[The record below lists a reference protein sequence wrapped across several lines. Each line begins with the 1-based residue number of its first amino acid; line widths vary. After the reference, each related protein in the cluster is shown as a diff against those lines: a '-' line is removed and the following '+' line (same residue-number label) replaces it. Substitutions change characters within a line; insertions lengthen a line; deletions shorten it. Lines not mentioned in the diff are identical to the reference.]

1 MKMKSIFLF
10 LFFALLCA
18 CSSDEELTTTA
29 QQPRNALELNVSAG
43 DFVTYGDVPATRAAD
58 NGATTTFENGDRV
71 GVIVLEGSNELKGNN
86 LPYLY
91 NGTSWSFESKDN
103 GKSLYYYDSKATSV
117 TYIVYFPYSQDA
129 DGVTS
134 IEGLKSR
141 FSPKEDQSSEANY
154 RASDLMTWSS
164 KGSTPQKTLNA
175 TLTHAYNSVSI
186 LPEVHYTLED
196 GKNTDFIHPSPAISD
211 VNFSIGNKIVSHH
224 KAADGSYRYILS
236 PDFTGSVRCFY
247 TFKDKTYV
255 KEFTVPSS
263 TPTPVNTRYSS
274 VQKIDMGTYSLDK
287 AQLGDFYCSSSS
299 SNMGYLIPNDRESLP
314 KGTNCIGIVYWLG
327 DIKEDNYGLL
337 DSKFQG
343 DTHGLV
349 VSLWDMPDPDNNGNF
364 AMHWTYGDC
373 EFVSN
378 WLGSATWSEGNNRPG
393 DFTSIQEREKLQ
405 GYANTVALGEY
416 NKYIENNT
424 TQGEDY
430 GTTGKKRVKPVKG
443 LAAFQTEH
451 PAPSNSSGWYWPSIY
466 ELKYMCWG
474 QDNSQ
479 GTAGRDM
486 LNTIIKK
493 RGGETF
499 GDDYWSSTESGG
511 DSTSAQIVHFSDG
524 CIYEGSKRYSRY
536 QYRVRPILAF

>member
-1 MKMKSIFLF
+1 MKMKLIYIILS
-10 LFFALLCA
+10 FALLSA
-18 CSSDEELTTTA
+18 CSGDEEFATA
-29 QQPRNALELNVSAG
+29 EQHLRNALELNVSAG

-71 GVIVLEGSNELKGNN
+71 GVIVLEGDELKGNN

-91 NGTSWSFESKDN
+91 NGTSWSFESENN
-103 GKSLYYYDSKATSV
+103 GKSVYYHDNTATNV
-117 TYIVYFPYSQDA
+117 TYIVYYPYSAEANNVSTID
-129 DGVTS
+129 D
-134 IEGLKSR
+134 LKSK
-141 FSPKEDQSSEANY
+141 FPHKEDQSSEADY
-154 RASDLMTWSS
+154 RASDLMTWSLE
-164 KGSTPQKTLNA
+164 GSTPQKTLNA

-211 VNFSIGNKIVSHH
+211 VNFSIGNKIVSHY

-263 TPTPVNTRYSS
+263 TSTPVNTRYSS

-299 SNMGYLIPNDRESLP
+299 SDMGYLIPNVAEPLP
-314 KGTNCIGIVYWLG
+314 AGTNCIGIVYWLG
-327 DIKEDNYGLL
+327 NINGDNYTLL
-337 DSKFQG
+337 DTKFPSG
-343 DTHGLV
+343 THGLV
-349 VSLWDMPDPDNNGNF
+349 VSLWDMPAPDNNSNF
-364 AMHWTYGDC
+364 AMNWTYGSC

-378 WLGSATWSEGNNRPG
+378 WLGSATWSEGNNRPS
-393 DFTSIQEREKLQ
+393 DFTSIKEQEKLQ

-451 PAPSNSSGWYWPSIY
+451 PAPSSSSGWYWPSLY
-466 ELKYMCWG
+466 ELEYMCWG

-499 GDDYWSSTESGG
+499 GDDYWYWSSTENNTKE
-511 DSTSAQIVHFSDG
+511 TSAQVVHFSDG
-524 CIYEGSKRYSRY
+524 KMYEDYKRNS
-536 QYRVRPILAF
+536 QHRVRPILAF